1 MRLFPLFAFLF
12 LLVPILEIYFLIQV
26 GSVIGAFPTILLV
39 VGTAVLGGFL
49 LRQQGL
55 STFMRYQQSLA
66 KGQLPAQE
74 MLEGVLLLIG
84 GVLLMTP
91 GFFTDTLGFLCLLP
105 FTRPWIAT
113 WLVRKVVT
121 IRPMQN
127 RGFYQNQGTGQG
139 SGYEGGYGAGQ
150 SAQNNHVYDG
160 EFTHKADQ
168 QIDQQADNKPQQ
180 SPHNDRKYYD
190 QNS

>member
-12 LLVPILEIYFLIQV
+12 LLVPIIEIYFLIQV

-55 STFMRYQQSLA
+55 STFRRYQQNLA

-105 FTRPWIAT
+105 ITRPWIAT
-113 WLVRKVVT
+113 WLVRRVVT

-127 RGFYQNQGTGQG
+127 QGYYQGQGTGQRT
-139 SGYEGGYGAGQ
+139 GYGSHHNAGRSPQ
-150 SAQNNHVYDG
+150 DSHIYDG
-160 EFTHKADQ
+160 EFTQKAEQ
-168 QIDQQADNKPQQ
+168 HIDQQADNKSQP
-180 SPHNDRKYYD
+180 SSNNDRKYHD
-190 QNS
+190 